1 MKKFFLFGI
10 LLIFF
15 LGSVISATAEVI
27 VNPDVYYG
35 TVVVNS
41 DPTGATVTL
50 NNGVYSGIT
59 PADIQ
64 KVPPGTYTLKITK
77 PGYISYKNENFIVM
91 QGQPNTVFQ
100 ALSKNPYYGTIQVN
114 SAPSGADIY
123 VDGTLRGK
131 TGTVP
136 QNEVSGLTD
145 GSHMVKVTLDGY
157 KDYTA
162 TVNTGPDQA
171 SYGPV
176 RVEAT
181 LVRLSTPTA
190 TKQVMTSPP
199 VTSQVTITVTQ
210 PPTSVQVNTPAPT
223 TITTPVVTQSV
234 PPAPV
239 PTTKAGLPAMIVVME
254 IGLGLFVVSRKG

>member
-1 MKKFFLFGI
+1 MKKLFFPGT

-15 LGSVISATAEVI
+15 LISVIAASAEVT

-35 TVVVNS
+35 TLVVNS
-41 DPTGATVTL
+41 DPTGAIVTL
-50 NNGVYSGIT
+50 NNGVYNGIT
-59 PADIQ
+59 PVEIQ

-77 PGYISYKNENFIVM
+77 PGYISYINENFIVM

-100 ALSKNPYYGTIQVN
+100 ALSKNPYYGTIQV
-114 SAPSGADIY
+114 SSDPSGADIY
-123 VDGTLRGK
+123 VDGTRRGK

-136 QNEVSGLTD
+136 QNEVGGLPD
-145 GSHMVKVTLDGY
+145 GSHVVKVTLDGY
-157 KDYTA
+157 KDYIV

-176 RVEAT
+176 HVVAT

-190 TKQVMTSPP
+190 TKQVITSPP
-199 VTSQVTITVTQ
+199 ATAQVTITVTQ

-223 TITTPVVTQSV
+223 TITTPVVTQSI
-234 PPAPV
+234 PPAHV
-239 PTTKAGLPAMIVVME
+239 PTTRAGLPAMIVVMG
-254 IGLGLFVVSRKG
+254 IGLGLFVVSRKE